1 MATIGCSAAAAA
13 MSCSGAAARIIWT
26 AGPSATRCFGEG
38 GDDIVRGGKNDD
50 VVHGDYKY
58 AQGSAPLV
66 GDEGIDQVYGD
77 GGSDLLFGDFAPEVP
92 VGAPLPDGRVPRG
105 NGQRL
110 FGGDGIDFLYAYA
123 GVGITVTQAQL
134 DHEYGLRGDELH
146 GGAGGDWLYGN
157 LRQDTLVGDSGNDYL
172 AGDYLAGPTLAQNIF
187 ANITGGADE
196 LHGGTGEDQLLGGGG
211 DDLLW
216 GGGDTDWLEGQKGN
230 DTLYGGGGIDM
241 MVLDTRIEY
250 FFQGDPKVL
259 IPGVPSDTFD
269 GHFGND
275 IEGDIADDNATDIM
289 LIEGTSQD
297 DVIKIGQ
304 LADGRAHVNMQTI
317 DPDTGDTL
325 NWEILVPW
333 RSAPSAGFPLGKPL
347 VEQFRISGLLG
358 DDNISF
364 VDQPYTAFGRNI
376 QPLDIGDLNA
386 RSNDFV
392 GVIDGGPGD
401 DILRGTAGR
410 DRLDG
415 MSGSDTLYGLAG
427 DDRLWSDSTSGD
439 EAGPSNDY
447 DILFGG
453 RGNDDLIGGP
463 GINDLYAW
471 TQLPQPVGDPD
482 FGVFVNPTDI
492 NGPVF
497 DGSADLNADGTKDRI
512 LEDTGLDRMLGG
524 HNADRLYG
532 GTGLSFMFGN
542 GGDDEMFRS
551 DGSRFESLD
560 GGLNGDEWKQFLKES
575 GRVFYVAGSEGDD
588 RITVDFVNE
597 PGLLGDH
604 HLVTRLI
611 SNGDGTFSFAALVK
625 PDFNATDQSGNPL
638 FDAADVVI
646 RLEGL

>member
-1 MATIGCSAAAAA
+1 
-13 MSCSGAAARIIWT
+13 
-26 AGPSATRCFGEG
+26 
-38 GDDIVRGGKNDD
+38 
-50 VVHGDYKY
+50 
-58 AQGSAPLV
+58 
-66 GDEGIDQVYGD
+66 
-77 GGSDLLFGDFAPEVP
+77 
-92 VGAPLPDGRVPRG
+92 
-105 NGQRL
+105 
-110 FGGDGIDFLYAYA
+110 
-123 GVGITVTQAQL
+123 
-134 DHEYGLRGDELH
+134 
-146 GGAGGDWLYGN
+146 
-157 LRQDTLVGDSGNDYL
+157 
-172 AGDYLAGPTLAQNIF
+172 
-187 ANITGGADE
+187 
-196 LHGGTGEDQLLGGGG
+196 
-211 DDLLW
+211 LW

-230 DTLYGGGGIDM
+230 DTLYGGAGIDM

-250 FFQGDPKVL
+250 FFQGDPKVPL
-259 IPGVPSDTFD
+259 PTPATDTFD

-275 IEGDIADDNATDIM
+275 FEGDIGDDNATDIM

-376 QPLDIGDLNA
+376 APLDIGDLNA
-386 RSNDFV
+386 RSDDFV
-392 GVIDGGPGD
+392 GVIDGGPGN

-427 DDRLWSDSTSGD
+427 DDRLWGDSTSGE

-497 DGSADLNADGTKDRI
+497 DSNADLNADGTKDRV
-512 LEDTGLDRMLGG
+512 LEDTGLDRMLGSR
-524 HNADRLYG
+524 NSDRLYG

-625 PDFNATDQSGNPL
+625 LDFNATDESGNPL
-638 FDAADVVI
+638 FDAADLVI
-646 RLEGL
+646 RLEGLQQRGAQQNSSNPDTSLSPTGLPESAVGLDQGATLEGLLPQEGDFDVILIDALGGNDEILVGPTVQKTVWIDAGAGDDKVIISGGNVILLDRAGARSTQRHAADGVSVVERPARGKLDLHRLHHRQSRRCRLVQIQSGQCSGIGCASHAQQQVRPRRARSAHLRGRWHD